1 MKASVFCPL
10 SRCGD
15 GVAQV
20 SLDSCALFPSIS
32 HTRKPAW
39 LCPNLGLITTLLGK
53 TLLTSCDT
61 AQELASPGP
70 QGLRSQAP
78 EGPLPNCPVPWLRC
92 VLSRCG

>member
-15 GVAQV
+15 GVARV
-20 SLDSCALFPSIS
+20 SLESCALFPSIS
-32 HTRKPAW
+32 HTREPAW

-61 AQELASPGP
+61 AQDPASPGP
-70 QGLRSQAP
+70 QGLPSQAP
-78 EGPLPNCPVPWLRC
+78 EGPLPNCAVPRLRR
-92 VLSRCG
+92 VLSRG